1 MARVAGPINCDGTVS
16 QPPDADLRSYLNN
29 ALGDPAE
36 AVNPVAA

>member
-16 QPPDADLRSYLNN
+16 QPPDADLPSPKN

>member
-16 QPPDADLRSYLNN
+16 QPPDADLRSTPRTH
-29 ALGDPAE
+29 GDPAE